1 MKTASEEYKNELT
14 KYFQTFQTRFEN
26 GLRNTSK
33 TDPKMFWSIL
43 NRIDR
48 SNEMEEIYINYL
60 YEYFQGPKQL

>member
-1 MKTASEEYKNELT
+1 MKTVSKEYKNELT
-14 KYFQTFQTRFEN
+14 NNFQNFQTRFEN

-48 SNEMEEIYINYL
+48 STGARCVR
-60 YEYFQGPKQL
+60 FF